1 MSFPPVITS
10 TPVFHQDE
18 LNGDTFSTADL
29 DTQVILLRD
38 TLNQVITRLPLSTN
52 ADGTPLTTTVS
63 TATQATVLA
72 SLAATGGAAL
82 VGTAQPGATVE
93 AAIAATNGNVTALT
107 AGVGTAAD
115 LIRRTGSV
123 PFTADQSMGSH
134 KLTNVAAGTS
144 AGDAVNYTQL
154 AALASQVIT
163 SASALKKDG
172 TNSMIADLPFGGF
185 KGVNAADATAAQD
198 LATKHQIDAMLAIL
212 SPVGSL
218 LDAAF
223 STPPTGYLLCDG
235 TAVSRAAYAALY
247 AAIGVT
253 YGVGDGATTFN
264 LPDARGRAALGV
276 GTGSGLTA
284 RALGASGGEET
295 HVLITSEIPAHKHP
309 WLDGYT
315 NPGASA
321 PGAGGVEFN
330 GNNNTTLNTGE
341 NTGGGGAHNNMQP
354 YWVNATFIR
363 YQLATV

>member
-18 LNGDTFSTADL
+18 LNGDAFSTADL

-52 ADGTPLTTTVS
+52 ADGTPLTSTVS
-63 TATQATVLA
+63 TAVEADVLA
-72 SLAATGGAAL
+72 ALAATGGAAL
-82 VGTAQPGATVE
+82 IGTAQPGATVE

-115 LIRRTGSV
+115 IIRRTGSV
-123 PFTADQSMGSH
+123 PFTANQSMGSH
-134 KLTNVAAGTS
+134 KLTDVADGVAT
-144 AGDAVNYTQL
+144 GDAVNYGQL
-154 AALASQVIT
+154 ASLASQVIT
-163 SASALKKDG
+163 SARALRRDG
-172 TNSMIADLPFGGF
+172 TNSMTADLPFGGY
-185 KGVNAADATAAQD
+185 KGVNAANGTAATD
-198 LATKHQIDAMLAIL
+198 LTNKQQVDAMLAIL

-218 LDAAF
+218 LGAAF

-235 TAVSRAAYAALY
+235 TAVSRTTYAALY
-247 AAIGVT
+247 TAIGVT

-295 HVLITSEIPAHKHP
+295 HLLTEAEMPAHVHQMSP
-309 WLDGYT
+309 NTTTGSVNLSGTLLDT
-315 NPGASA
+315 
-321 PGAGGVEFN
+321 GAGAAKD
-330 GNNNTTLNTGE
+330 TGSK
-341 NTGGGGAHNNMQP
+341 GGSTAHNNMQP